1 METTVILISR
11 QRVVQSSN
19 ILLIKTR
26 KPTESLVLI
35 RLSRSQDWVVGIL
48 SPQSRPTTAINISSL
63 NAFQSNFCCW
73 FKNVDVQCTRLV
85 GGTEID
91 I

>member
-26 KPTESLVLI
+26 KPTESWVLI
-35 RLSRSQDWVVGIL
+35 RLSRSQVLEFSVHRAAAEPPPPPPPPPSIYL
-48 SPQSRPTTAINISSL
+48 H
-63 NAFQSNFCCW
+63 
-73 FKNVDVQCTRLV
+73 
-85 GGTEID
+85 
-91 I
+91 